1 MTPSWQ
7 PIAARIIQLLAA
19 AILGAVAVVA
29 FTRGPVRAVT
39 PLTAT
44 DIGFAQDMSA
54 HHQQAITMSDMVA
67 ADAAP
72 AVRALADQIRFTQL
86 REIGQ
91 MTGWLQLAD
100 APVTSP
106 LPMAW
111 MMADA
116 GHHVGGGG
124 IKMAGLASPADL
136 TRLQRAT
143 GLDNEVLFLQLM
155 TRHHQGGIEMAA
167 YAVRHTTTSAVHQT
181 AVAMIDEQSQ
191 EVILMAY
198 LLTQR
203 HSAPLSYP

>member
-1 MTPSWQ
+1 MTPAWQ

-19 AILGAVAVVA
+19 AIVGAVTVFA
-29 FTRGPVRAVT
+29 FTRGPVT

-67 ADAAP
+67 TDAAP
-72 AVRALADQIRFTQL
+72 EVRALADQIKLTQL

-91 MTGWLQLAD
+91 MTGWLQLAG
-100 APVTSP
+100 ASVVSP

-111 MMADA
+111 MIADA
-116 GHHVGGGG
+116 GHHAGGGG
-124 IKMAGLASPADL
+124 IKMPGLASPADL
-136 TRLQRAT
+136 VRLQRAK
-143 GLDNEVLFLQLM
+143 GRDNEVLFLQLM

-167 YAVRHTTTSAVHQT
+167 FVVQHSSTGVVHQT

-191 EVILMAY
+191 EVIFMAF
-198 LLTQR
+198 LLEQR
-203 HSAPLSYP
+203 GSAPIAYP

>member
-1 MTPSWQ
+1 MTPAWP
-7 PIAARIIQLLAA
+7 PIAARIVQLLGA
-19 AILGAVAVVA
+19 AIVGAMAVVT
-29 FTRGPVRAVT
+29 FTRGPMT

-54 HHQQAITMSDMVA
+54 HHQQAITMSNMIA

-72 AVRALADQIRFTQL
+72 EVRALGDQIRLTQL

-91 MTGWLQLAD
+91 MTGWLQLSGAS
-100 APVTSP
+100 VVSP

-116 GHHVGGGG
+116 GHQMGGG
-124 IKMAGLASPADL
+124 IKMPGLASPADL

-143 GLDNEVLFLQLM
+143 GRDNEILFLQLM

-167 YAVRHTTTSAVHQT
+167 NVVQHSSTGVVHQT

-191 EVILMAY
+191 EVIFMAF
-198 LLTQR
+198 LLEQR
-203 HSAPLSYP
+203 GSAPIAYP